1 MIAKRWLAGRMTML
15 MLAVLLLM
23 VGQAQAANYFFTQVV
38 DEREVPIAS
47 GIQCAVYT
55 AGTETLATIY
65 TTQTLATAAA
75 NPLTGDSSGV
85 CSWWQAD
92 STAVDLVVW
101 HKRGRVLYQA
111 FSVHVHR
118 LVLNTQI
125 PGKALAVRFT
135 KQATEFSTGVTVP
148 KGSHVRGVVIK
159 DDTTVGVST
168 AVGSPY
174 PWIRIGL
181 LSTET
186 GGNARG
192 FCGSGVTKVGD
203 DSTGGRT
210 LGQGNGWLGCHA
222 VVTSAT
228 HPALDF
234 FYSAFHSGTLVSRGA
249 IGKSTSDAT
258 AGAHAGSYTYYGY
271 RGDGVAKTVSY
282 TTSNDNAVAG
292 WFYVLYDELGSASN

>member
-1 MIAKRWLAGRMTML
+1 MKRWLARSIYAAVMA
-15 MLAVLLLM
+15 AVLLTLAPP
-23 VGQAQAANYFFTQVV
+23 AQAANYFFAGIA
-38 DEREVPIAS
+38 DERDVAIAS

-65 TTQTLATAAA
+65 TTQSLGTAAS

-92 STAVDLVVW
+92 STAVDLVVT
-101 HKRGRVLYQA
+101 HKRGRVSYQA
-111 FSVHVHR
+111 FSVNTHK

-125 PGKALAVRFT
+125 PGKALAIRFS
-135 KQATEFSTGVTVP
+135 KQATEFSTAVTIP
-148 KGSHVRGVVIK
+148 KGAHVRGVVLK
-159 DDTTVGVST
+159 DDTTAGVS
-168 AVGSPY
+168 AVAGSPY
-174 PWIRIGL
+174 PWIRVGI

-186 GGNARG
+186 GGNAKG
-192 FCGSGVTKVGD
+192 FCGSGLTKVGD
-203 DSTGGRT
+203 DATGGRT

-258 AGAHAGSYTYYGY
+258 AGAHAGSYTFYGY

-282 TTSNDNAVAG
+282 TTSNDTVSG
-292 WFYVLYDELGSASN
+292 WIFILYDELGPASS